1 MTANFVGCTYNIIN
15 SMYDLFHSWTV
26 CKLVSPKITWPFP
39 QKSREYVL
47 KLTGFDVDYK
57 FIV

>member
-1 MTANFVGCTYNIIN
+1 
-15 SMYDLFHSWTV
+15 MYDLFHSWTV

-57 FIV
+57 FIAWFKLSIY

>member
-1 MTANFVGCTYNIIN
+1 MIANFLGVHNIIN

-26 CKLVSPKITWPFP
+26 CKLIFPKITQPFP
-39 QKSREYVL
+39 LKSNECVL
-47 KLTGFDVDYK
+47 KLTGFNVDYK